1 MKILVV
7 EDDPLF
13 CKMIDKALNKQGFEV
28 HTLVDGNEADHKLRA
43 ECFDLL
49 ITDILMPGKE
59 GIELIADIRDMRPD
73 MKILAMSAGGM
84 VGRSSY
90 LELAEASGAHSVI
103 DKPFTP
109 AQLLE
114 KIEEISAA

>member
-13 CKMIDKALNKQGFEV
+13 CKMIDKVLNNHGFEV
-28 HTLVDGNEADHKLRA
+28 HTLANGDEADRKLR
-43 ECFDLL
+43 EESFDLL

-59 GIELIADIRDMRPD
+59 GIELIADIKDTRPD

-90 LELAEASGAHSVI
+90 LELAEASGADSVI

-109 AQLLE
+109 DELLE
-114 KIEEISAA
+114 KIEKISAS